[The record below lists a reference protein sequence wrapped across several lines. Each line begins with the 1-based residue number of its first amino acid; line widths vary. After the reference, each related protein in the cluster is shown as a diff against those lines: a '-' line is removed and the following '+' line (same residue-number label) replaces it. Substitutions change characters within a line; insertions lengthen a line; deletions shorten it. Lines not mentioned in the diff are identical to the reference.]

1 MWFLIMNYVNHN
13 KVKFK
18 SKILKSIFLYFFL
31 YVGFSCVY
39 IKMPK
44 TLSAKYYQVNKKRL
58 QKKACQ
64 RYQNLSKEEKRKVV
78 ILSWTWQSFQR
89 MKSKS
94 LLTIEEK
101 CYRMRKKH
109 LILKSDDLK
118 SSIEAINLL

>member
-1 MWFLIMNYVNHN
+1 
-13 KVKFK
+13 
-18 SKILKSIFLYFFL
+18 
-31 YVGFSCVY
+31 
-39 IKMPK
+39 MPK

-64 RYQNLSKEEKRKVV
+64 RYQNLSKEEKKKVV

-94 LLTIEEK
+94 LLTIGEK

>member
-1 MWFLIMNYVNHN
+1 
-13 KVKFK
+13 
-18 SKILKSIFLYFFL
+18 
-31 YVGFSCVY
+31 
-39 IKMPK
+39 MPK

-58 QKKACQ
+58 QKKLAKDIKI
-64 RYQNLSKEEKRKVV
+64 YLKRKKKSGNIVV
-78 ILSWTWQSFQR
+78 NVTKIFQR

-94 LLTIEEK
+94 LLTIGEK